1 MSTAYGNNAH
11 KKGRGALVDE
21 NLKRRF
27 ELNAGRA
34 RRNLRLWLVPRPSL
48 KPLLKPDTDGM
59 YHFESFQCQCL
70 FGKMLP
76 DLPLVLWDAHLANFR
91 YSSPGME
98 FVPEY
103 HTDTV
108 SVAKVLLRTRTKTS
122 HKQYIKKPTTARRIF
137 L

>member
-59 YHFESFQCQCL
+59 YHFESFQCQRL

-76 DLPLVLWDAHLANFR
+76 DLPTGPMGCSFGEFSILIAWNGVCTGVPHRYRFR
-91 YSSPGME
+91 S
-98 FVPEY
+98 
-103 HTDTV
+103 
-108 SVAKVLLRTRTKTS
+108 
-122 HKQYIKKPTTARRIF
+122 
-137 L
+137 